1 MLTNFGEYTMS
12 TYALGEPGSIR
23 MFLLRRL
30 LGGLV
35 ILFLLPDGVNRLV
48 PWPVVTDTLDRMGYG
63 SSDALARALGAIS
76 VAGMAFT
83 TIPPTSIVG
92 AILWTGY
99 LGNFVVTHF

>member
-1 MLTNFGEYTMS
+1 MS
-12 TYALGEPGSIR
+12 TYALCEPGSIR
-23 MFLLRRL
+23 MFLLGRV

-35 ILFLLPDGVNRLV
+35 ILFLLLDGVNRLV

-99 LGNFVVTHF
+99 LGNLVVTHFPIA